1 MKNIKTIVLRDLG
14 AYFTSPI
21 GYIFMIVFLAMSVG
35 IFMTSFFTFP
45 VADMRSFF
53 ANLPII
59 LCVFIP
65 AVTMR
70 VWAEERKENT
80 WELLLTFPMRAR
92 ELVLGKYVATL
103 IFFLITVAATFTVP
117 LMLAVLGN
125 PDGGMV
131 FGGYLGVTLLGAMFL
146 SMGLF
151 FSGFCKD
158 QIVAFVVT
166 LLACFGVFLVGT
178 NFIAGYIDGFFPGW
192 GSALSQMVGVINHYN
207 AFIRGVVELTD
218 VVFFLAWTTLFLV
231 LNAMYIEGRSRPG
244 IRLQFGTAIT
254 LCLGIGLALNW
265 LTIDA
270 SLYRLDLTE
279 DKIYTVSPAAKQIL
293 SEVKRPVQ
301 VNLYITPKSDMP
313 TAYAQL
319 EQDIM
324 GKLEEL
330 KVASGGMIEPD
341 VIYLQ
346 AANVMKSAPAFGE
359 AEEEEEDQTDKT
371 ERRMLEKGVEPF
383 GVQVMSGDEISQK
396 LIYSSIGVGLGAE
409 AEEIIPQIT
418 PEKMQE
424 LEYRLV
430 NIIFKL
436 TREEKPV
443 VALVAPKEAFQ
454 MDPQMRQLM
463 MQMGRQIPEQRDP
476 YDVLQAYLESEK
488 YEVQRVEL
496 TKDSPLPEEY
506 DTLAI
511 INPRELNERQRW
523 EIARALASGKSV
535 LLAVQDY
542 LWDYR
547 TTHEGITMSRRD
559 ENPQINP
566 LLEQYGLGVDDD
578 LLMDVNNFPLT
589 IRSSDPL
596 QNLLGGTP
604 IPSPMHIEVTSDGMD
619 TETSITNRLG
629 FITYLWGTALT
640 IDEEELKK
648 HGLEARVIMHTS
660 DSAWSVP
667 AEAPLT
673 QASLE
678 PPAEGDRYPL
688 MALVTGQFPDV
699 YKDQE
704 RPEWP
709 PPPPPRPGMPPQPQS
724 NEPEG
729 PAEPLTPA
737 PGKLVLL
744 GASQMFRSDFLQR
757 SNADLFLNSIDAIT
771 LGDELVNVRSRKLVD
786 RTISK
791 AKIDKQVNLWK
802 FINYVLVSL
811 VIITV
816 GVVVT
821 LVRRQSRNAYT
832 MSFLD
837 GGAPSE

>member
-45 VADMRSFF
+45 VADMRNFF

-92 ELVLGKYVATL
+92 ELVLGKYIATL
-103 IFFLITVAATFTVP
+103 VFYLITLAATFTVP

-125 PDGGMV
+125 PDGGMI
-131 FGGYLGVTLLGAMFL
+131 FGGYVGALLLGAMFL

-166 LLACFGVFLVGT
+166 LLACFAVFLVGT
-178 NFIAGYIDGFFPGW
+178 NFIAGYIDGFFPGL
-192 GSALSQMVGVINHYN
+192 GSMLSQLVGVIDHYN
-207 AFIRGVVELTD
+207 AFIRGVVEISD
-218 VVFFLAWTTLFLV
+218 VLYFVAWTTLFLV
-231 LNAMYIEGRSRPG
+231 LNAMYIEGRGRSG
-244 IRLQFGTAIT
+244 IRLQFGAAIL
-254 LCLGIGLALNW
+254 LCLGIGLAFNW
-265 LTIDA
+265 LIADA
-270 SLYRLDLTE
+270 SIYRFDLTE
-279 DKIYTVSPAAKQIL
+279 DKIYTVSPAAKRIL
-293 SEVKRPVQ
+293 AQVKRPVQ

-313 TAYAQL
+313 TAYSQL

-324 GKLEEL
+324 GKLDEL
-330 KVASGGMIEPD
+330 RVASDGMIEPD
-341 VIYLQ
+341 VVYLQ
-346 AANVMKSAPAFGE
+346 AANVMASASDFGE
-359 AEEEEEDQTDKT
+359 EDEESEDQADKT
-371 ERRMLEKGVEPF
+371 EKRMLEKGVQPF

-409 AEEIIPQIT
+409 AEEIIPQVT
-418 PEKMQE
+418 PETLQE
-424 LEYRLV
+424 LEYRLI

-436 TREEKPV
+436 TREKKPV
-443 VALVAPKEAFQ
+443 VALVAPKEAFA
-454 MDPQMRQLM
+454 MDPQMRQIM
-463 MQMGRQIPEQRDP
+463 MQMGRPIPEQRDP

-496 TKDSPLPEEY
+496 TKDSPLPDEY
-506 DTLAI
+506 DTLAV

-523 EIARALASGKSV
+523 EINRALVSGKSV
-535 LLAVQDY
+535 LLAVQKY

-547 TTHEGITMSRRD
+547 TSDRGITMTRRD
-559 ENPQINP
+559 ENPQVNP
-566 LLEQYGLGVDDD
+566 LLEHYGLGVDDD

-589 IRSSDPL
+589 IRSNDPL
-596 QNLLGGTP
+596 QNLLGGGTP
-604 IPSPMHIEVTSDGMD
+604 INNPMHIEVTSEQMD
-619 TETSITNRLG
+619 QEVSITSRLG

-640 IDEEELKK
+640 IDDEELKK
-648 HGLEARVIMHTS
+648 HGLEARVIMHTT
-660 DSAWSVP
+660 DRAWTVP
-667 AEAPLT
+667 ADASLT
-673 QASLE
+673 QEMFE
-678 PPAEGDRYPL
+678 PPPEGDQYPL
-688 MALVTGQFPDV
+688 MALVTGQFPDA

-704 RPEWP
+704 RPAWP
-709 PPPPPRPGMPPQPQS
+709 PAQPRPGMPP
-724 NEPEG
+724 EPPSGEEEG
-729 PAEPLTPA
+729 PAEPVTPA
-737 PGKLVLL
+737 PGKLVLI

-757 SNADLFLNSIDAIT
+757 SNADLFLNSIDALT
-771 LGDELVNVRSRKLVD
+771 LGDDLVNVRSRKLVD

-791 AKIDKQVNLWK
+791 PSDSQVSLWK
-802 FINYVLVSL
+802 FVNYVLVSL
-811 VIITV
+811 IIITV

-821 LVRRQSRNAYT
+821 VVRRQSRNAYT
-832 MSFLD
+832 MSFSN
-837 GGAPSE
+837 GGTPTE

>member
-45 VADMRSFF
+45 VADMRNFF

-92 ELVLGKYVATL
+92 ELVLGKYIATL
-103 IFFLITVAATFTVP
+103 VFYLITLAATFTVP

-125 PDGGMV
+125 PDGGMI
-131 FGGYLGVTLLGAMFL
+131 FGGYVGALLLGAMFL

-166 LLACFGVFLVGT
+166 LLACFAVFLVGT
-178 NFIAGYIDGFFPGW
+178 NFIAGYIDGFFPGL
-192 GSALSQMVGVINHYN
+192 GSMLSQLVGVIDHYN
-207 AFIRGVVELTD
+207 AFIRGVVEISD
-218 VVFFLAWTTLFLV
+218 VLYFVAWTTLFLV
-231 LNAMYIEGRSRPG
+231 LNAMYIEGRGRSG
-244 IRLQFGTAIT
+244 IRLQFGAAIL
-254 LCLGIGLALNW
+254 LCLGIGLAFNW
-265 LTIDA
+265 LIADA
-270 SLYRLDLTE
+270 SIYRFDLTE
-279 DKIYTVSPAAKQIL
+279 DKIYTVSPAAKRIL
-293 SEVKRPVQ
+293 AQVKRPVQ

-313 TAYAQL
+313 TAYTQL

-324 GKLEEL
+324 GKLDEL
-330 KVASGGMIEPD
+330 RVASDGMIEPD
-341 VIYLQ
+341 VVYLQ
-346 AANVMKSAPAFGE
+346 AANVMASASDFGE
-359 AEEEEEDQTDKT
+359 EDEESEDQADKT
-371 ERRMLEKGVEPF
+371 EKRMLEKGVQPF

-409 AEEIIPQIT
+409 AEEIIPQVT
-418 PEKMQE
+418 PETLQE
-424 LEYRLV
+424 LEYRLI

-436 TREEKPV
+436 TREKKPV
-443 VALVAPKEAFQ
+443 VALVAPKEAFA
-454 MDPQMRQLM
+454 MDPQMRQIM
-463 MQMGRQIPEQRDP
+463 MQMGRPIPEQRDP

-496 TKDSPLPEEY
+496 TKDSPLPDEY
-506 DTLAI
+506 DTLAV

-523 EIARALASGKSV
+523 EINRALVSGKSV
-535 LLAVQDY
+535 LLAVQKY

-547 TTHEGITMSRRD
+547 TSDRGITMTRRD
-559 ENPQINP
+559 ENPQVNP
-566 LLEQYGLGVDDD
+566 LLEHYGLGVDDD

-589 IRSSDPL
+589 IRSNDPL
-596 QNLLGGTP
+596 QNLLGGGTP
-604 IPSPMHIEVTSDGMD
+604 INNPMHIEVTSEQMD
-619 TETSITNRLG
+619 QEVSITSRLG

-640 IDEEELKK
+640 IDDEELKK
-648 HGLEARVIMHTS
+648 HGLEARVIMHTT
-660 DSAWSVP
+660 DRAWTVP
-667 AEAPLT
+667 ADASLT
-673 QASLE
+673 QEMFE
-678 PPAEGDRYPL
+678 PPPEGDQYPL
-688 MALVTGQFPDV
+688 MALVTGQFPDA

-704 RPEWP
+704 RPAWP
-709 PPPPPRPGMPPQPQS
+709 PAQPRPGMPP
-724 NEPEG
+724 EPPSEEEEG
-729 PAEPLTPA
+729 PAEPVTPA
-737 PGKLVLL
+737 PGKLVLI

-757 SNADLFLNSIDAIT
+757 SNADLFLNSIDALT
-771 LGDELVNVRSRKLVD
+771 LGDDLVNVRSRKLVD

-791 AKIDKQVNLWK
+791 PSDSQVSLWK
-802 FINYVLVSL
+802 FVNYVLVSL
-811 VIITV
+811 IIITV

-821 LVRRQSRNAYT
+821 VVRRQSRNAYT
-832 MSFLD
+832 MSFSN
-837 GGAPSE
+837 GGTPTE